1 MLGPSE
7 SRILKTIGTSGTIS
21 HEPPHALT
29 EAGWFVVST
38 DIVKENKMYGWRAKI
53 GHVAPSRGDTLV
65 YEFYRMLP
73 EGFMILNSTGTI
85 RQLVDVDF
93 DRQLERIEEAA
104 QDLVENKCDAI
115 IIGGSPLFTK
125 LGYGSDIEMAKKLT
139 AKFGVPVSPGI
150 TGEVEALRSLGIKTV
165 VVATPHEDSLNQRM
179 KAFLEASGFKI
190 LKIQGYGVRKNADLT
205 DMDIHA
211 AYKIAKKLY
220 DEAPQADGVFVPC
233 PRWPTITDVDL
244 LEREIGKPVVTSCQA
259 YIWYAL
265 RMARVKQTVKGFG
278 QLMASLAN

>member
-1 MLGPSE
+1 
-7 SRILKTIGTSGTIS
+7 
-21 HEPPHALT
+21 
-29 EAGWFVVST
+29 
-38 DIVKENKMYGWRAKI
+38 MYGWRAKI

-73 EGFMILNSTGTI
+73 EGFMLLNSTGTI
-85 RQLVDVDF
+85 RQLVDADF
-93 DRQLERIEEAA
+93 ERQLQRIEEAT

-125 LGYGSDIEMAKKLT
+125 LGYGSDIEMGKKLT

-150 TGEVEALRSLGIKTV
+150 TGEVEALRSLNIKKV

-179 KAFLEASGFKI
+179 KAFLEASGFQV
-190 LKIQGYGVRKNADLT
+190 LKIEGYGVRKNADLT

-220 DEAPQADGVFVPC
+220 EQAPEADGVFVPC

-244 LEREIGKPVVTSCQA
+244 LEHEIGKPVVTSCQA
-259 YIWYAL
+259 YIWDAIL
-265 RMARVKQTVKGFG
+265 MAKVKETVSAFG
-278 QLMASLAN
+278 QFLASLAN

>member
-1 MLGPSE
+1 
-7 SRILKTIGTSGTIS
+7 
-21 HEPPHALT
+21 
-29 EAGWFVVST
+29 
-38 DIVKENKMYGWRAKI
+38 MYGWRAKI

-85 RQLVDVDF
+85 RQLVDADF
-93 DRQLERIEEAA
+93 EKQLQRIEEAT

-115 IIGGSPLFTK
+115 IVGGSPLFTK
-125 LGYGSDIEMAKKLT
+125 LGYGSDVEMGKKLT
-139 AKFGVPVSPGI
+139 AKFGVPISPGI
-150 TGEVEALRSLGIKTV
+150 TGEIAALRSLGIKKL

-179 KAFLEASGFKI
+179 KAFLEASGFNV

-211 AYKIAKKLY
+211 AYKIGKQLY
-220 DEAPQADGVFVPC
+220 EQAPEADGIFVPC

-244 LEREIGKPVVTSCQA
+244 LERQIRKPVVTSCQA
-259 YIWYAL
+259 YIWHAL
-265 RMARVKQTVKGFG
+265 RMAKVKEPVTGFG
-278 QLMASLAN
+278 RLMASLGD

>member
-1 MLGPSE
+1 
-7 SRILKTIGTSGTIS
+7 
-21 HEPPHALT
+21 
-29 EAGWFVVST
+29 
-38 DIVKENKMYGWRAKI
+38 MYGWRAKI

-85 RQLVDVDF
+85 RQLVDADF
-93 DRQLERIEEAA
+93 DRQLKRIEEAT

-125 LGYGSDIEMAKKLT
+125 LGYGSDIEIGKGLSD
-139 AKFGVPVSPGI
+139 KFGVPISAGI
-150 TGEVEALRSLGIKTV
+150 TGEVAALKSLGMKQL

-179 KAFLEASGFKI
+179 KAFLEASGFKV
-190 LKIQGYGVRKNADLT
+190 LKINGYGVRKNADLT
-205 DMDIHA
+205 DMDVHA
-211 AYKIAKKLY
+211 AYRIARKLHQ
-220 DEAPQADGVFVPC
+220 EAPQADGVFVPC

-259 YIWYAL
+259 YIWHAL
-265 RMARVKQTVKGFG
+265 RMAHVKESIIGYG
-278 QLMASLAN
+278 RLMSSLGN